1 MSRWIDSW
9 MPGSPTGSE
18 PASGASHP
26 GEKFGLPASG
36 PGSVAGFWRRFGGVT
51 IDWLLGYLVS
61 LLFVG
66 ADSFD
71 RGSTFGWT
79 IWLVWF
85 GISALAVA
93 VFGSTPGMLALGM
106 RAAPVDG
113 RAVVGVPRAVVRTLL
128 LGLVIPPLVRD
139 DDGRGWHDRAGATVV
154 IRTR

>member
-9 MPGSPTGSE
+9 MPGSPAGSDDAA
-18 PASGASHP
+18 PRTPP
-26 GEKFGLPASG
+26 GEKFGLPAAG
-36 PGSVAGFWRRFGGVT
+36 VGSVAGFWRRAGGVT

-66 ADSFD
+66 ASSFD

-85 GISALAVA
+85 AITALSVA
-93 VFGSTPGMLALGM
+93 VFGSTPGMAALGM

-113 RAVVGVPRAVVRTLL
+113 KVLVGIPRAVVRTLL
-128 LGLVIPPLVRD
+128 LGVVIPPLIRD
-139 DDGRGWHDRAGATVV
+139 EDGRGLHDRAAKTIV

>member
-9 MPGSPTGSE
+9 MPGSPAGSDDAAPRT
-18 PASGASHP
+18 PA
-26 GEKFGLPASG
+26 GEKFGLPADG
-36 PGSVAGFWRRFGGVT
+36 VGSVAGFWRRVGGVT
-51 IDWLLGYLVS
+51 IDWLLCYLVS

-66 ADSFD
+66 ASSFD

-85 GISALAVA
+85 AITTLAVG
-93 VFGSTPGMLALGM
+93 VFGSTPGMMALGM

-113 RAVVGVPRAVVRTLL
+113 KAIVGIPRAAIRTLL
-128 LGLVIPPLVRD
+128 LGIVVPALLRD
-139 DDGRGWHDRAGATVV
+139 DDGRGWHDRAARTIV